1 MDRFTASIHTLF
13 NHRQP
18 AHQPDTEA
26 WLEGSNI
33 HQLNTPPSVKAIEEA
48 LNELRTLALRGE
60 LVECRITTGTT
71 SGQVTQRVITP

>member
-1 MDRFTASIHTLF
+1 MDNFSASIHQLF
-13 NHRQP
+13 SHRQP

-48 LNELRTLALRGE
+48 LNELRTRALRNE
-60 LVECRITTGTT
+60 IVEIRITVGLY
-71 SGQVTQRVITP
+71 SGKVQQTVITP